1 MAAVT
6 WKNIAP
12 SNPSGILNAA
22 NQAARGM
29 SEGLGTIGENITQ
42 FATDK
47 ETSDTNAFVADLMAA
62 GSQEE
67 RDAMIGAANTA
78 WLNLD
83 QVNKTNYELGAPDR
97 EQAAFEKQKATELY
111 FDKLQSKFDADQQI
125 RINNEKPT
133 TSTKSSSSSSNQ
145 IGSERTADEKKSIF
159 NPTNKVFTELEE
171 KNEGFLN
178 SWTPFGSDYNE
189 NAQQRVQTFNNKF
202 LNDFGTNISEEDLNV
217 AFNTGILRWEDDYS
231 TDNDFY
237 FELDGKTIGLND
249 ENADEF
255 LFEKLMDEKFNEQAR
270 INQKAG
276 YEVRDPE
283 EFRTQK
289 SKVKS
294 QYFNEFEKNNP
305 KLKQVELENLF
316 FNIWNANIDSINRN
330 KFSDTSKGID
340 LFKTITDAK
349 EVTADMEW
357 DGGWYT
363 GPGSGY
369 MDFIKKRDA
378 LRESA
383 KEALNN

>member
-1 MAAVT
+1 MLM
-6 WKNIAP
+6 I
-12 SNPSGILNAA
+12 
-22 NQAARGM
+22 
-29 SEGLGTIGENITQ
+29 
-42 FATDK
+42 DK
-47 ETSDTNAFVADLMAA
+47 HQKQNAFVTDLMNAS
-62 GSQEE
+62 SQEE
-67 RDAMIGAANTA
+67 RDAMIGAANQS

-97 EQAAFEKQKATELY
+97 EQAAFEKQQATKSY
-111 FDKLQSKFDADQQI
+111 FDKIKSTFDADEQI
-125 RINNEKPT
+125 RINNNKPP
-133 TSTKSSSSSSNQ
+133 TSTKNSSSSSNK

-171 KNEGFLN
+171 KNEGFLD
-178 SWTPFGSDYNE
+178 SWTPFGSDYNQS
-189 NAQQRVQTFNNKF
+189 AQQKVQTFNNKF

-289 SKVKS
+289 SKS
-294 QYFNEFEKNNP
+294 
-305 KLKQVELENLF
+305 
-316 FNIWNANIDSINRN
+316 
-330 KFSDTSKGID
+330 
-340 LFKTITDAK
+340 
-349 EVTADMEW
+349 
-357 DGGWYT
+357 
-363 GPGSGY
+363 
-369 MDFIKKRDA
+369 
-378 LRESA
+378 
-383 KEALNN
+383 